1 MLLHYSKCFIEIF
14 FSINPSQKVEN
25 IIMGK
30 KSRVIIHLNEEKKI
44 INILQFLKEYVTEI

>member
-30 KSRVIIHLNEEKKI
+30 KIKGNNTSQRGKKI